1 MESLRTLYLIDD
13 DTDDLDFFCEA
24 VNTIDQKIICFKSS
38 DSASALKA
46 FQNHD
51 VPMPDIIFLDLNM
64 PLVDGRTFLAELK
77 KVGAY
82 ADVPVIIY
90 STSANQRDVEE
101 TRLLGAADFL
111 TKPCSQE
118 NLVNQLQQILDQYA
132 RAVETVQ
139 VISRQGVN

>member
-24 VNTIDQKIICFKSS
+24 VSTIDEKIICFKSS

-51 VPMPDIIFLDLNM
+51 VPLPDLIFLDLNM
-64 PLVDGRTFLAELK
+64 PLIDGRTFLTELK
-77 KVGAY
+77 KLGAY

-90 STSANQRDVEE
+90 STSTGQRDVEE

-118 NLVNQLQQILDQYA
+118 NLVNQLQQILEQYS
-132 RAVETVQ
+132 RDVEV
-139 VISRQGVN
+139 VKVMSK

>member
-24 VNTIDQKIICFKSS
+24 VNTIDKRIICFKSS

-51 VPMPDIIFLDLNM
+51 VPLPDIIFLDLNM
-64 PLVDGRTFLAELK
+64 PLIDGRTFLTELK

-90 STSANQRDVEE
+90 STSSSQRDVEE

-118 NLVNQLQQILDQYA
+118 NLVSQLQQILEQYS
-132 RAVETVQ
+132 RDVE
-139 VISRQGVN
+139 VIKVMSK

>member
-1 MESLRTLYLIDD
+1 MIDD

-24 VNTIDQKIICFKSS
+24 VSTIDEKIICFKSS

-51 VPMPDIIFLDLNM
+51 VPLPDLIFLDLNM
-64 PLVDGRTFLAELK
+64 PLIDGRTFLTELK
-77 KVGAY
+77 KLGAY

-90 STSANQRDVEE
+90 STSSSQRDVEE

-118 NLVNQLQQILDQYA
+118 NLVNQLQQILEQYS
-132 RAVETVQ
+132 RDVEV
-139 VISRQGVN
+139 VKVMSK